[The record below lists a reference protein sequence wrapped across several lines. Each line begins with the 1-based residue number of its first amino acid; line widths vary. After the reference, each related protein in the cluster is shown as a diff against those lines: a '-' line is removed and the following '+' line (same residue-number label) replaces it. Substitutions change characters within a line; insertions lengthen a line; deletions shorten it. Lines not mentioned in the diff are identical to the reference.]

1 MEATTVK
8 NDKLDIFD
16 RIMGLPGFRH
26 FQAPYKT
33 HKSVLLYLFF
43 GGLTT
48 VISIG
53 TFIAFDNYL
62 GIDVLVANFLSW
74 ICAVSF
80 AYVTNRVWVFSSCA
94 TGKAMLREML
104 SFVGGR
110 VATLGFEE
118 LVLWVFV
125 SLLDFNSTI
134 VKILAQV
141 GVLILN
147 YVISKIFV
155 FKK

>member
-1 MEATTVK
+1 MK

-16 RIMGLPGFRH
+16 WIMDLPGLRR
-26 FQAPYKT
+26 FQAPYKH

-53 TFIAFDNYL
+53 TFIAFDSYL
-62 GIDVLVANFLSW
+62 GMDVLVANLLSW
-74 ICAVSF
+74 ICAVIF
-80 AYVTNRVWVFSSCA
+80 AYATNRVWVFSSRA
-94 TGKAMLREML
+94 TGKAMGREIL

-110 VATLGFEE
+110 LATLGFEE
-118 LVLWVFV
+118 LSLWLFV
-125 SLLDFNSTI
+125 SVLDFNSTM

>member
-1 MEATTVK
+1 MK
-8 NDKLDIFD
+8 NDNLDIFD
-16 RIMGLPGFRH
+16 RIMGLPGLRV
-26 FQAPYKT
+26 FQKSYKQ

-53 TFIAFDNYL
+53 TFIAFDSYL
-62 GIDVLVANFLSW
+62 NMDVLVANLLSW

-80 AYVTNRVWVFSSCA
+80 AYVTNRVWVFFSCA
-94 TGKAMLREML
+94 TGKAMWREML

-118 LVLWVFV
+118 LVLWIFV
-125 SLLDFNSTI
+125 SLLAFNSTI

>member
-1 MEATTVK
+1 MK
-8 NDKLDIFD
+8 SDNLDIFD
-16 RIMGLPGFRH
+16 KIMGLPVLRVFRK
-26 FQAPYKT
+26 PYNQ

-53 TFIAFDNYL
+53 TFIIFDSYL
-62 GIDVLVANFLSW
+62 KMDVLVANLLSW
-74 ICAVSF
+74 VCAVSF
-80 AYVTNRVWVFSSCA
+80 AYVTNRVWVFSSRA
-94 TGKAMLREML
+94 TGKAMGQEIL

-110 VATLGFEE
+110 LATLGFEE

-125 SLLDFNSTI
+125 SLLDFNSTLI
-134 VKILAQV
+134 KILAQV

-147 YVISKIFV
+147 YVISKLFV

>member
-1 MEATTVK
+1 MK
-8 NDKLDIFD
+8 NDNLDIFD
-16 RIMGLPGFRH
+16 RIMGLPGLRV
-26 FQAPYKT
+26 FQKSYKQ

-53 TFIAFDNYL
+53 TFIAFDSYL
-62 GIDVLVANFLSW
+62 NMDVLVANLLSW

-80 AYVTNRVWVFSSCA
+80 AYVTNRVWVFSSRA
-94 TGKAMLREML
+94 TGKAMWREML

-118 LVLWVFV
+118 LVLWIFV
-125 SLLDFNSTI
+125 SLLAFNSTI